1 MYQNLSNSILTEKF
15 EIKKLPSKFLKH
27 CIIDAREEDKLIKTI
42 PTFNHINNQ
51 VSLKIRQQYEV
62 FPYPAWLYTNTYL
75 QRTNM
80 KDYLKSLEIKL
91 YNNDLF
97 SKKQVKILIGG
108 CGTGK
113 EPAEIGE
120 LIENTE
126 ITAVDISKKS
136 LGYAARQCKE
146 MKINNVNFLHGDI
159 LNLQELNKK
168 FDVVLSNGVIHH
180 MEDPIKGCKSLLACL
195 KNKGLLK
202 LSLYSYQA
210 RKDLVF
216 YQKIAKTRNIHTH
229 ESVRNFRKEIINNK
243 LEREALIELKD
254 FYNANEFKDLI
265 CNEQEHTFT
274 IINIKE
280 LIDICGIKFCGFQ
293 NISNLHEKFIKY
305 YGSSENLHNLDYW
318 EEFEKENP
326 KIFIGM
332 YQFWC
337 QKT

>member
-1 MYQNLSNSILTEKF
+1 
-15 EIKKLPSKFLKH
+15 
-27 CIIDAREEDKLIKTI
+27 
-42 PTFNHINNQ
+42 
-51 VSLKIRQQYEV
+51 
-62 FPYPAWLYTNTYL
+62 
-75 QRTNM
+75 
-80 KDYLKSLEIKL
+80 
-91 YNNDLF
+91 
-97 SKKQVKILIGG
+97 
-108 CGTGK
+108 
-113 EPAEIGE
+113 
-120 LIENTE
+120 
-126 ITAVDISKKS
+126 
-136 LGYAARQCKE
+136 
-146 MKINNVNFLHGDI
+146 
-159 LNLQELNKK
+159 
-168 FDVVLSNGVIHH
+168 

-274 IINIKE
+274 IKKIKE
-280 LIDICGIKFCGFQ
+280 LLDICGIKFCGFQ

-326 KIFIGM
+326 
-332 YQFWC
+332 
-337 QKT
+337 